1 MTKVLVAFAMKEE
14 FAPWQ
19 RRHPFRRVPKSPHPL
34 RVSVFGNLELYVAL
48 AGAGA
53 PDARHFENLTTT
65 IAPSLCIVT
74 GVAAGLNPKLKPGD
88 ILAPLTVSVPGS
100 KPRVLANAKLIDL
113 AVECGA
119 NRAEVMLTLPRIART
134 VEEKVRLG
142 SMGDMADMES
152 LPLMKQWSDRD
163 IPSLALRV
171 ILDPADMPMKCDFES
186 AMDAHGQVRLSKIAA
201 QLFRHPQTIPDF
213 IHIARQSRRTLAILA
228 RFLDCFFERLN
239 HHPLAK
245 YPG

>member
-1 MTKVLVAFAMKEE
+1 MNKVLIAFAMKEE

-19 RRHPFRRVPKSPHPL
+19 LRHPFRRVPNSPHPL
-34 RVSVFGNLELYVAL
+34 LASVFGNLELYVAL

-53 PDARHFENLTTT
+53 PDAHHFENLTTT

-74 GVAAGLNPKLKPGD
+74 GVAAGLNPRWKPGD
-88 ILAPLTVSVPGS
+88 ILAPLTVSAPGGE
-100 KPRVLANAKLIDL
+100 PRTLADAKLIDL

-119 NRAEVMLTLPRIART
+119 NRAEVMLTLPHIART

-142 SMGDMADMES
+142 SMGDLADMES
-152 LPLMKQWSDRD
+152 LPLMQGWSERG

-171 ILDPADMPMKCDFES
+171 ILDSADMPMKCDFES
-186 AMDAHGQVRLSKIAA
+186 AMDAHGQVRISKIAA
-201 QLFRHPQTIPDF
+201 QLVRHPQTLPDF

-228 RFLDCFFERLN
+228 RFLDRFFERLN
-239 HHPLAK
+239 RHLLAA
-245 YPG
+245 Y